1 MELPSSFSGSIRF
14 DFFHVDYQG
23 VFPQHQAEQKCC
35 EPHEQRFKARS
46 RPLSS
51 ENAGRAVPVP
61 PPAAHPCQVVR
72 LRRIVAEQSSKR
84 HYTKPGTF
92 FGAIIAR
99 KGSGFLFCV
108 IFLRV
113 ATTEWD
119 KQNNSRQNH
128 SNQRLILKFHMSSA
142 GGRTRTLSPERDFKS
157 LVSASLRQSR
167 FSFVVSFDFSLR
179 ERFFLR
185 ERGGFALF

>member
-1 MELPSSFSGSIRF
+1 MELPSSFSGSSRF
-14 DFFHVDYQG
+14 DLFHFDYQE

-51 ENAGRAVPVP
+51 ENTGRERYQFRRLLCSLVKWYSYVGLLQNSLIKDIIQNPEPFSELLWLKKVPGFCFV
-61 PPAAHPCQVVR
+61 
-72 LRRIVAEQSSKR
+72 LFFRI
-84 HYTKPGTF
+84 
-92 FGAIIAR
+92 
-99 KGSGFLFCV
+99 
-108 IFLRV
+108 
-113 ATTEWD
+113 ATTRTRK
-119 KQNNSRQNH
+119 KQPPES
-128 SNQRLILKFHMSSA
+128 FESA
-142 GGRTRTLSPERDFKS
+142 VDFEISHVVGRGRTRTLFPERDFKS
-157 LVSASLRQSR
+157 LVSASLRQIQ

>member
-1 MELPSSFSGSIRF
+1 MELPSNFSGSSRF
-14 DFFHVDYQG
+14 NFFHVDCQG

-51 ENAGRAVPVP
+51 ENADRAVLVP
-61 PPAAHPCQVVR
+61 PPTAQPCQVIR
-72 LRRIVAEQSSKR
+72 LRQIVAKQSSKR
-84 HYTKPGTF
+84 HCTKPGTF
-92 FGAIIAR
+92 FGAIMAQ

-108 IFLRV
+108 IFFARFDRYGSGLV
-113 ATTEWD
+113 PT
-119 KQNNSRQNH
+119 N
-128 SNQRLILKFHMSSA
+128 
-142 GGRTRTLSPERDFKS
+142 GRFKS
-157 LVSASLRQSR
+157 LVSASLRQSL

-185 ERGGFALF
+185 EREGFALF